1 MFIWDYDNPIEN
13 RKNKPW
19 ILFLNQSNIEEEWN
33 KKTIRKIKGLKTGKK
48 IYQVWW
54 VKLLNPWIG

>member
-54 VKLLNPWIG
+54 VKPLNPWIG

>member
-1 MFIWDYDNPIEN
+1 MFIWDCDNPIEN

-48 IYQVWW
+48 KYQVWW
-54 VKLLNPWIG
+54 VKSLNPWIG

>member
-1 MFIWDYDNPIEN
+1 MFIWDCDNPIEN

-48 IYQVWW
+48 I
-54 VKLLNPWIG
+54 IRFDG